1 MKFRMTMS
9 ALALAALCTA
19 AATSFAADA
28 KQPTK
33 TTEAAEAAPTAEQKA
48 MMDWMTKNQ
57 PGDGQKTLASRAGEW
72 NLEVKSWMD
81 PKAPPSVTKATA
93 SAKMILDGRYLQET
107 TVGDMGGLPFNGM
120 GLTGYDN
127 MTKKY
132 KATWI
137 DSMSTGIFTC
147 EGTYD
152 AATKS
157 MTMTGET
164 FEPMAGKVVPVKAVT
179 RFVDDKSHVFEWWG
193 PAPGSSEL
201 FKSMEITYTRQ

>member
-1 MKFRMTMS
+1 MKFRTTMS
-9 ALALAALCTA
+9 ALVLAGLCTA
-19 AATSFAADA
+19 SASFAADT
-28 KQPTK
+28 KTPPTPTK
-33 TTEAAEAAPTAEQKA
+33 TTEAAPTAEQKA

-57 PGDGQKTLASRAGEW
+57 PGEGQKMLATRAGEW
-72 NLEVKSWMD
+72 NLEVKMWMD
-81 PKAPPSVTKATA
+81 PKAPPSVSKATA
-93 SAKMILDGRYLQET
+93 SAKMILDGRYLEET
-107 TVGDMGGLPFNGM
+107 TTGDMGGAPFNGM
-120 GLTGYDN
+120 GLTAYDN

-152 AATKS
+152 AASKS

-164 FEPMAGKVVPVKAVT
+164 FEPSAGKVVPVKTVT
-179 RFVDDKSHVFEWWG
+179 RFVDDKSHVFEWWA

>member
-9 ALALAALCTA
+9 ALVLAGLCA
-19 AATSFAADA
+19 AATSFAADTKAPA
-28 KQPTK
+28 KAS
-33 TTEAAEAAPTAEQKA
+33 EPTAEQKA
-48 MMDWMTKNQ
+48 MMDWMQKNQ
-57 PGDGQKTLASRAGEW
+57 PGEGQKTLAARAGEW

-81 PKAPPSVTKATA
+81 PKAPPMVTKATA

-107 TVGDMGGLPFNGM
+107 TTGDMGGTPFNGM
-120 GLTGYDN
+120 GLTAYDN

-152 AATKS
+152 PATKS

-164 FEPMAGKVVPVKAVT
+164 FEPSAGKVVPVKTVT

-193 PAPGSSEL
+193 PAPGTGEM

>member
-1 MKFRMTMS
+1 MKFRTTMS
-9 ALALAALCTA
+9 ALVLAGLCTA
-19 AATSFAADA
+19 SASFAADT
-28 KQPTK
+28 KTPPTPTK
-33 TTEAAEAAPTAEQKA
+33 TTEAAPTAEQKA
-48 MMDWMTKNQ
+48 MMEWMTKNQ
-57 PGDGQKTLASRAGEW
+57 PGEGQKMLATRAGEW
-72 NLEVKSWMD
+72 NLEVKMWMD
-81 PKAPPSVTKATA
+81 PKAPPSVSKATA
-93 SAKMILDGRYLQET
+93 SAKMILDGRYLEET
-107 TVGDMGGLPFNGM
+107 TTGDMGGAPYNGM
-120 GLTGYDN
+120 GLTAYDN

-152 AATKS
+152 AASKS

-164 FEPMAGKVVPVKAVT
+164 FEPSAGKVVPVKTVT
-179 RFVDDKSHVFEWWG
+179 RFVDDKSHVFEWWA

>member
-9 ALALAALCTA
+9 ALVLAGLCTA
-19 AATSFAADA
+19 AASFAADTKA
-28 KQPTK
+28 PTK
-33 TTEAAEAAPTAEQKA
+33 TTEAAPTAEQKA

-57 PGDGQKTLASRAGEW
+57 PGEAQKLLAGRAGEW

-81 PKAPPSVTKATA
+81 PKGPPMVTKATA
-93 SAKMILDGRYLQET
+93 SAKMIMDGRYLQET
-107 TVGDMGGLPFNGM
+107 TTGDMGGAPFSGM
-120 GLTGYDN
+120 GFTAYDN

-132 KATWI
+132 KGTWI

-193 PAPGSSEL
+193 PAPGSTEM

>member
-9 ALALAALCTA
+9 ALVLAGLCA
-19 AATSFAADA
+19 ASTSFAADTKAPA
-28 KQPTK
+28 KAS
-33 TTEAAEAAPTAEQKA
+33 EPTAEQKA
-48 MMDWMTKNQ
+48 MMEWMEKNK
-57 PGDGQKTLASRAGEW
+57 PGEGQKTIAARAGEW
-72 NLEVKSWMD
+72 NLDVKMWTD
-81 PKAPPSVTKATA
+81 PKAPVTASKATA

-107 TVGDMGGLPFNGM
+107 TTGDMGGAPFNGM
-120 GLTGYDN
+120 GLTAYDN

-152 AATKS
+152 PSTKS
-157 MTMTGET
+157 ITMTGET
-164 FEPMAGKVVPVKAVT
+164 FEPSAGKVVPIKTVT
-179 RFVDDKSHVFEWWG
+179 RFVDDKSYVFEWWG
-193 PAPGSSEL
+193 PAPGTGEM